1 MKQVKNKQINFFNVN
16 FFTRF
21 FLHRVEKGFFMKILG
36 FAKVFLFTCLFFQQS
51 IDGFCPM
58 WITFLH
64 DERSWRYV
72 YLYDPLNVLTMR
84 NLRNKLE
91 ENEIKIRDWL
101 SWRLF
106 STSNCSHVQDNLDLL
121 EIFDA

>member
-1 MKQVKNKQINFFNVN
+1 
-16 FFTRF
+16 
-21 FLHRVEKGFFMKILG
+21 
-36 FAKVFLFTCLFFQQS
+36 
-51 IDGFCPM
+51 M
-58 WITFLH
+58 WIRFLR

-101 SWRLF
+101 SWGLF
-106 STSNCSHVQDNLDLL
+106 STSNFSHVQDNLDLL